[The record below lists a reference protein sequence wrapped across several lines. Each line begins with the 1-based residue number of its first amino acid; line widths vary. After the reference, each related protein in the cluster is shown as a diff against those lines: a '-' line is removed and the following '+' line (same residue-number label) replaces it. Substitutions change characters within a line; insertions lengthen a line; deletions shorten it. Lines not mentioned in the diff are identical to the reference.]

1 MFLPFVQLCVKTIAH
16 RFINT
21 TVRSPLTFTI
31 TVLHK
36 NCCCVTWHNNHINFF
51 FWETVNC
58 KLLNFCLILK
68 DMTIRNCPSAA
79 DNLFQN
85 YNVFFCSPIPSAWYA
100 SVKWLNKQASKQKHS
115 CGNGQDQELDW
126 KWVKKKPMSEEKLW
140 TFGNLENYC
149 SKPLW
154 KKKESL
160 ASCNQN
166 KKKWVVTHNKWCH
179 ICPFFE
185 FNLYLYV
192 IVAWGAVTPYESTSL
207 ELIMLC
213 LAHQFRRVTWR
224 RGCVLQLWFVQYSTI
239 DLLQLLKSLFLCSII
254 SIRMAYCITS
264 CVH

>member
-1 MFLPFVQLCVKTIAH
+1 MSSFVLQFPVH
-16 RFINT
+16 DMPVWNG
-21 TVRSPLTFTI
+21 
-31 TVLHK
+31 
-36 NCCCVTWHNNHINFF
+36 
-51 FWETVNC
+51 
-58 KLLNFCLILK
+58 LI
-68 DMTIRNCPSAA
+68 
-79 DNLFQN
+79 
-85 YNVFFCSPIPSAWYA
+85 
-100 SVKWLNKQASKQKHS
+100 NKQANKSILVEMVRTRNWTE
-115 CGNGQDQELDW
+115 NGW
-126 KWVKKKPMSEEKLW
+126 KRSQCPKRN
-140 TFGNLENYC
+140 FGHLETWRTIAQNHFG
-149 SKPLW
+149 